1 MKRILTTLSQ
11 KWPEYLL
18 EILVLIIG
26 IYGAFA
32 VESWNE
38 NQKSLRL
45 EKEILLQIKSD
56 IQVNLVDVYA
66 DLQDLLLGRKSAIII
81 EKALKSDLPYNDT
94 LCFHFENMYWD
105 EFTIGE
111 VGGYESL
118 KQIGVGLISNDTI
131 RNSLVFLFD
140 GVLPRLSPSSALH
153 EDLSAFLSP
162 FYTKNFYPNTDTT
175 LRYSYTHILPEEIPE
190 SWKLRHGKTRTFY
203 YPKKVE
209 VDEQEILR
217 TFGFV
222 PIDFEALKRD
232 PEFKMLMN
240 RAEAIRNHKIL
251 WYERA
256 QMQMIRLIHSI
267 EKEIQ

>member
-1 MKRILTTLSQ
+1 MKRILTTLKD

-32 VESWNE
+32 VDSWNE
-38 NQKSLRL
+38 TQKSLRL

-56 IQVNLVDVYA
+56 IQGNLEDVSA
-66 DLQDLLLGRKSAIII
+66 DLQNLILGRKSAAII
-81 EKALKSDLPYNDT
+81 EKALMSDLPYNDT
-94 LCFHFENMYWD
+94 LCFHFENMYRD

-111 VGGYESL
+111 EGGYESL
-118 KQIGVGLISNDTI
+118 KQIGVGQISNDTI
-131 RNSLVFLFD
+131 RSYLIQLFD
-140 GVLPRLSPSSALH
+140 GILPRLSPSSAFH
-153 EDLSAFLSP
+153 EDLSTFLSP

-175 LRYSYTHILPEEIPE
+175 LRYSYTLTFPDEIPE
-190 SWKLRHGKTRTFY
+190 SQKPRHGKTRTFY
-203 YPKKVE
+203 YPTKVE
-209 VDEQEILR
+209 VDGQEILR

-222 PIDFEALKRD
+222 PVDFEALKRD
-232 PEFKMLMN
+232 SQFKMLMK
-240 RAEAIRNHKIL
+240 RSETIRNHKIT

-256 QMQMIRLIHSI
+256 QMQMIGLIHRI